1 MVWAVIFALAV
12 AAVVALVQP
21 LFRAPTQDAPALDD
35 EDYLAAQLEDIERE
49 RDAGLLSDAAAEA
62 AVREARRRLLDR
74 ARAQTAK
81 AKPVSPQAR
90 MASAMAVAAAP
101 AAALA
106 IYLAIGNPSL
116 SPAVPE
122 RFQGAPA
129 MQAAAPPATGLEGA
143 ANAPALETAIA
154 QLAARLNDNP
164 DDLDGWIMLAESYA
178 ATDRFAEAADA
189 FARAIALAP
198 ERAALHAARG
208 EAVAMAAGGRITDE
222 ARAEFDRAL
231 ALDPAEPRARFY
243 AAIAIYQ
250 AGDTDAAL
258 DGLVA
263 LANDAEPGA
272 LWLPIVGE
280 QIAAFAEELG
290 RSMDD
295 LPFTDGARAHLSALP
310 AGGASSTSPE
320 ILEAQIAVGGAPYT
334 DWLALIDAYAGAGD
348 AENAADALARARQR
362 YAAAPFVLQE
372 LDAAA
377 VRLGL
382 EGGDAAAA
390 APPRGPSQEEMQAAA
405 SMSEEDRAQMI
416 EGMVA
421 GLAARLESQPD
432 DLEGWIMLGRSYG
445 VLGRR
450 ADSVAAFERAVALA
464 PDNMP
469 VRLAHA
475 QALMARLDAEGR
487 PIDGPALDALKAI
500 EQRNPDE
507 PLALFFLGLA
517 AQQGDDA
524 AAARD
529 YWQKLL
535 AQLPEGSD
543 DAASVKAMIEG
554 L

>member
-1 MVWAVIFALAV
+1 MVWAVIFALTI

-35 EDYLAAQLEDIERE
+35 EDYLAAQLEDIARERE
-49 RDAGLLSDAAAEA
+49 AGLLSEAGAEA
-62 AVREARRRLLDR
+62 AAREARRRLLDR
-74 ARAQTAK
+74 ARAPAAE

-90 MASAMAVAAAP
+90 MASAMAIAAAP

-122 RFQGAPA
+122 RFRGAPA
-129 MQAAAPPATGLEGA
+129 MQAAAPPAPGLEGA
-143 ANAPALETAIA
+143 ANAPALEIAIA

-178 ATDRFAEAADA
+178 ATDRFAESADA

-198 ERAALHAARG
+198 DRAALHAARG
-208 EAVAMAAGGRITDE
+208 EAIAMAAGGRITDE
-222 ARAEFDRAL
+222 ARDEFDRAL
-231 ALDPAEPRARFY
+231 TLDPAEPRARFY

-258 DGLVA
+258 VGLVA

-272 LWLPIVGE
+272 LWLPVVGQ

-295 LPFTDGARAHLSALP
+295 LPLTDGARAQLTAPP
-310 AGGASSTSPE
+310 AGAASSGSAE

-348 AENAADALARARQR
+348 MENAVDALARARQR

-382 EGGDAAAA
+382 ESGDAAGA
-390 APPRGPSQEEMQAAA
+390 APRSGPTQEEMQAAA
-405 SMSEEDRAQMI
+405 SMPEEDRAQMI

-421 GLAARLESQPD
+421 GLAARLENEPD
-432 DLEGWIMLGRSYG
+432 DLEGWMMLGRSYG

-450 ADSVAAFERAVALA
+450 ADSVTAFERAVQLA

-475 QALMARLDAEGR
+475 QALMAQLDAEGR

-500 EQRNPDE
+500 EQRNPNE

-524 AAARD
+524 AAARN

-543 DAASVKAMIEG
+543 DAASVQAMIEG